1 MRTVEVITP
10 QNVAIN
16 YKLASLG
23 SRILAYLMDAVFI
36 GIFYVFLFFL
46 VFVPFRDAFSDVGL
60 LLIIYPVVFFASFY
74 HLLMEQFNNGQ
85 SLGKYAMS
93 IRVINE
99 NGSTPGFMQL
109 FMRWLL
115 RLVDISISSGG
126 IAILSIAI
134 TEKGQRLGDLL
145 GRTIVIDLHKPQT
158 TTLADQ
164 PLRKSRPT
172 PQPNLRPVGKAEPAS
187 SPGRLENNLRANE
200 PEPAINN
207 VNTKSDASGNEDIGE
222 LKQSKPEINHQIKY
236 PEVANLTETDIRK
249 LDTLYTKVRNGD
261 YDIQVQREMLTR
273 MKIALEKKMGVFS
286 REDTITAFLKQ
297 IFADFHAHQKEQED
311 RGGW

>member
-1 MRTVEVITP
+1 M
-10 QNVAIN
+10 AIN

-23 SRILAYLMDAVFI
+23 ARISAYLIDAVFI
-36 GIFYVFLFFL
+36 AIFYVFIFFL

-60 LLIIYPVVFFASFY
+60 LLLIYPVIFLGSFY

-85 SLGKYAMS
+85 SLGKNAMS

-109 FMRWLL
+109 FMRWLF
-115 RLVDISISSGG
+115 RLVDISVSSGG
-126 IAILSIAI
+126 IAILSIAV
-134 TEKGQRLGDLL
+134 TEKGQRVGDLL

-164 PLRKSRPT
+164 PVRKSRPA
-172 PQPNLRPVGKAEPAS
+172 PQPNLRPVGKAEPAP

-200 PEPAINN
+200 PVPMVKEGDPTTGKTTNQ
-207 VNTKSDASGNEDIGE
+207 DIGE
-222 LKQSKPEINHQIKY
+222 LNQSKPETNHEIKY

-273 MKIALEKKMGVFS
+273 MKIALEKKMGALS

-297 IFADFHAHQKEQED
+297 VFADFYALQKEQED